1 MSSITTVSIGL
12 DYDLAE
18 LLAKAAAAAGLTRE
32 AVIIECIGQ
41 QLEVAL
47 RHRVLLAR
55 LEEMDRHVV
64 ALAEFIGEATA
75 PADAAQI
82 GSICRYRPGASD
94 GT

>member
-12 DYDLAE
+12 EPDLAT
-18 LLAKAAAAAGLTRE
+18 LLEQAATAAGLTRE
-32 AVIIECIGQ
+32 AVIIECLSQ

-47 RHRVLLAR
+47 RHRALLSR

-94 GT
+94 GA

>member
-12 DYDLAE
+12 DSDLAA
-18 LLAKAAAAAGLTRE
+18 LLEQAASAAGLSRE
-32 AVIIECIGQ
+32 AMIIECLDQ
-41 QLEVAL
+41 QLDVAL

-82 GSICRYRPGASD
+82 GSICRYRSGPGDAA
-94 GT
+94 